1 MRQRAMQEITE
12 QATIL
17 NNQKIDFGKEIN
29 EK

>member
-17 NNQKIDFGKEIN
+17 NNQKIDFAKKIN

>member
-17 NNQKIDFGKEIN
+17 NYQKIDFAKEIN

>member
-17 NNQKIDFGKEIN
+17 NNQKIDFAKEIN

>member
-17 NNQKIDFGKEIN
+17 NNQKIDFSKEIN